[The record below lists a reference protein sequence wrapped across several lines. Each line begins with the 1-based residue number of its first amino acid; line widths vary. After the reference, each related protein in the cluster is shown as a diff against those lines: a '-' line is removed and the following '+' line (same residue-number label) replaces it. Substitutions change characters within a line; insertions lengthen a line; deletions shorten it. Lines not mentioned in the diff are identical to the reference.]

1 MATIF
6 ESLQDNLK
14 WKSYSFWPF
23 QTGLNIN
30 KPGGFVKVVYGK
42 NFESGRSNHHLGL
55 INICS
60 LDSKEISAAGFP
72 KELVV
77 QTILYVAGRE
87 MLLT

>member
-14 WKSYSFWPF
+14 WKSHSSKYF
-23 QTGLNIN
+23 QTRLNVN
-30 KPGGFVKVVYGK
+30 RPGGFIKVIHGE

-60 LDSKEISAAGFP
+60 LYNREISAAGFP
-72 KELVV
+72 NR
-77 QTILYVAGRE
+77 I
-87 MLLT
+87 